1 MVEPIPGNETQTY
14 DAASEV
20 YESRGESVDTSLFT
34 GLAFNPTAAFIGGTD
49 GDGNPNVTDVS
60 APADVVGATDTA
72 QDLPTVD
79 DENEIAE
86 TGQQAGEVAGSAV
99 EGATDVTI
107 DVATDSA
114 LAPIRKLA
122 ALLLLGIAGLFGLQ
136 ALLQGIGEGAVQ

>member
-20 YESRGESVDTSLFT
+20 YESREESVDTSLFT

-49 GDGNPNVTDVS
+49 DDGNPNVTDVS
-60 APADVVGATDTA
+60 SPADIASNEETAANTPTLDTD
-72 QDLPTVD
+72 
-79 DENEIAE
+79 NEVAE

-114 LAPIRKLA
+114 LAPIRKLLA
-122 ALLLLGIAGLFGLQ
+122 FLLLGIAGLFGLQ